1 MENVLLFFMGAAA
14 EYCAEF
20 LLFLGEGKVGEQI
33 SKRPSFPKGAKR
45 LLLQLG
51 CSCLS
56 MLHAK
61 TIMLSSNDLF
71 KVPFSPN
78 RQ

>member
-1 MENVLLFFMGAAA
+1 MENVLLFFMGTAAK
-14 EYCAEF
+14 YCAEF

-33 SKRPSFPKGAKR
+33 SKWPSFPKGAKR
-45 LLLQLG
+45 LLQLG